1 MAEKPCF
8 LMRGN
13 VIGVIHSEM
22 CPYYEHR
29 LREHNGETK
38 EVDKKSNNGNDN
50 WDNNWKSIVRCGG
63 VRDRGFK

>member
-8 LMRGN
+8 LMRDN

-38 EVDKKSNNGNDN
+38 DVDKK
-50 WDNNWKSIVRCGG
+50 
-63 VRDRGFK
+63 